1 MNIGACEI
9 VQKHRHHQLH
19 SGNVYRYIYIRNSGV
34 HVPIR
39 TLEVARGS
47 LEVARGSLEVPRGFQ
62 RFSIS
67 EYISIPIRCI

>member
-47 LEVARGSLEVPRGFQ
+47 LEVPRGFQ